1 MKKGTIV
8 GDNIRRLRL
17 GAGITQEELALRS
30 GLSQGY
36 VNQVESGKRRFTQK
50 SLEMITEALSVPI
63 SELFKTEGHQQ
74 SRVPKKDITG
84 YGKKQITKKDFL
96 VLLNG
101 LPEHIVGHYYLL
113 MKLEVEI
120 WKKDQV

>member
-17 GAGITQEELALRS
+17 GAGITQEDLALGS

-36 VNQVESGKRRFTQK
+36 INQVESGKRRFTQK
-50 SLEMITEALSVPI
+50 SLEMISEALSVPM
-63 SELFKTEGHQQ
+63 SELFKTEVRPQT
-74 SRVPKKDITG
+74 RVPKEGVTG
-84 YGKKQITKKDFL
+84 YGKKRVNKKDFL

-101 LPEHIVGHYYLL
+101 LPEHIARHYFVL

-120 WKKDQV
+120 